1 MKSSLIRIVLLVSL
15 VLWAMGCGD
24 SKEDKKDLGAA
35 VSSVKREEGI
45 GLIKAQTRL
54 HPGWACPNHPHV
66 QSYFPGDCPI
76 DKVPLLRKGEWT
88 CPNHAHVSATSVGN
102 CPICN
107 EQVAKVEEVVKK
119 AGKPIEE
126 LTKEALA
133 KAEKK

>member
-1 MKSSLIRIVLLVSL
+1 MKRSFVFALSVLSLAVWL
-15 VLWAMGCGD
+15 MGCGD
-24 SKEDKKDLGAA
+24 SKEDMGAA
-35 VSSVKREEGI
+35 ISSVKREEGI
-45 GLIKAQTRL
+45 GLIKGQTRL

-76 DKVPLLRKGEWT
+76 DKVPLVRTGELT
-88 CPNHAHVSATSVGN
+88 CPNHPQVGATSVGN

-126 LTKEALA
+126 LTKEALV